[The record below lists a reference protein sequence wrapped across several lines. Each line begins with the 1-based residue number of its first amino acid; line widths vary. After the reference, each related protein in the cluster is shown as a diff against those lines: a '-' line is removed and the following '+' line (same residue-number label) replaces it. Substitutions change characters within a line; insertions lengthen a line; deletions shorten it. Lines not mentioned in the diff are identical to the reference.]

1 LVVRTIECNVC
12 GETVTADDDEALARN
27 LVDHLKDEHDE
38 TPDVDEVH
46 QTVDREA
53 YDAMDS

>member
-1 LVVRTIECNVC
+1 MRVVECDTC
-12 GETVTADDDEALARN
+12 GETISATDDDELAGR
-27 LVDHLKDEHDE
+27 LKDHLESEHDQ
-38 TPDVDEVH
+38 EVSLDDAH

>member
-1 LVVRTIECNVC
+1 MRVIECNIC
-12 GETVTADDDEALARN
+12 GETLSAADDEELTRQLKEHLA
-27 LVDHLKDEHDE
+27 DEHEESPSD
-38 TPDVDEVH
+38 DDIH

>member
-1 LVVRTIECNVC
+1 MRVVECNTC
-12 GETVTADDDEALARN
+12 GETISANDDDELAGR
-27 LVDHLKDEHDE
+27 LKDHMENEHDE
-38 TPDVDEVH
+38 EISEDDAH

>member
-1 LVVRTIECNVC
+1 MRVVECDIC
-12 GETVTADDDEALARN
+12 GEAISGADDEELARR
-27 LVDHLKDEHDE
+27 LKDHLSDEHDE
-38 TPDVDEVH
+38 SPGDDEIH

>member
-1 LVVRTIECNVC
+1 VVECNIC
-12 GETVTADDDEALARN
+12 GETLTAADDDELARALGN
-27 LVDHLKDEHDE
+27 HLSDEHDE
-38 TPDVDEVH
+38 SPGDDEVH

>member
-1 LVVRTIECNVC
+1 MRTIECNVC

-38 TPDVDEVH
+38 TPDLDEVH